1 MSWHEVPGAAAL
13 GNGEMMGA
21 LVAETPVAIYNLGGE
36 LFATH
41 NICTHAYACLSDGYL
56 DGDKIE
62 CPLHQGLF
70 DIRTGK
76 AEEGPVDEDLKVYQV
91 KREGGKV
98 LVDIP

>member
-1 MSWHEVPGAAAL
+1 MGMPGCVSRQSS
-13 GNGEMMGA
+13 NFQ
-21 LVAETPVAIYNLGGE
+21 TWSCSI
-36 LFATH
+36 
-41 NICTHAYACLSDGYL
+41 YACLSDGYM

-91 KREGGKV
+91 KREGGRV